1 MDVADEIRLKQL
13 EKEAEHWAREIRREK
28 SRDSGDISSRTSWL
42 DHPLILQHYKTRC
55 KIEGMDWHLW
65 AYDYLK
71 DRANEI
77 LDLGCGTG
85 TRTLLFLELG
95 FKRAIGYD
103 LSSERISEARDLASK
118 RNFIA
123 KFEVADVN
131 SLRLEHNRFDLIISC
146 HSFHHFQKLERIM
159 AAVSR
164 ALKPSGL
171 FILEEFVGPSLF
183 QWSDEQL
190 TITNN
195 LLALLPEKYRIYQT
209 GTTKLVHGRDTPEAV
224 RAVSPFEAVRSSE
237 IVPLFYKNFEV
248 LHHSHLGGTIQ
259 HLLYAGIIH
268 NFKDGDP
275 DAERIINNVDNLES
289 FLIARKTIPSDF
301 DLIVGRK
308 ISDNQRTLSTAR
320 KCLDGIRAK
329 VAQFK
334 KRMAFASVWTA
345 I

>member
-190 TITNN
+190 MLTNN
-195 LLALLPEKYRIYQT
+195 LLALLPEKYRAYQT
-209 GTTKLVHGRDTPEAV
+209 GTIKLVHGRDTPEAV
-224 RAVSPFEAVRSSE
+224 RAVSPFEAIRSSE
-237 IVPLFYKNFEV
+237 IVPLLHKNFEV
-248 LHHSHLGGTIQ
+248 LHHNHLGGTIQ

-268 NFKDGDP
+268 NFKDDDP
-275 DAERIINNVDNLES
+275 DAQRIINSIDKLES

-301 DLIVGRK
+301 DLMIGKK
-308 ISDNQRTLSTAR
+308 IGEN
-320 KCLDGIRAK
+320 
-329 VAQFK
+329 
-334 KRMAFASVWTA
+334 
-345 I
+345 